1 MIKRAQ
7 AGFTLVELIVVI
19 LLISIVSA
27 YAASRYIGTGSFS
40 AYAAQ
45 EQAISIIRQLQV
57 YRMQS
62 NTTNSYN
69 SNFEL
74 TASGGCLGS
83 TAGCSAA
90 ATPQAA
96 ESRSDVMRL
105 EGVSVSSATSP
116 VNFDLRGNP
125 ATLNPDGT
133 LSPLGS
139 VTITFSASGEVAS
152 VCINSQGYVSGGGC

>member
-7 AGFTLVELIVVI
+7 AGFTLVELNVVI

-62 NTTNSYN
+62 NTTNSAN
-69 SNFEL
+69 PNFEL

-83 TAGCSAA
+83 SAGCSAA

-105 EGVSVSSATSP
+105 DGVSVSSTISP
-116 VNFDLRGNP
+116 IRFDLRGNP
-125 ATLNPDGT
+125 LQTNGSALN
-133 LSPLGS
+133 S
-139 VTITFSASGEVAS
+139 VTITFTASGESAA
-152 VCINSQGYVSGGGC
+152 VCINSQGYVSGGSC

>member
-69 SNFEL
+69 PNFEL

-83 TAGCSAA
+83 SAGCSAA

-105 EGVSVSSATSP
+105 DGVSVSSMTSP

-125 ATLNPDGT
+125 VTLNPDGT
-133 LSPLGS
+133 LLPLGS
-139 VTITFSASGEVAS
+139 VTITFTASGESAA
-152 VCINSQGYVSGGGC
+152 VCINSQGYVSGGSC

>member
-40 AYAAQ
+40 AYASQ

-62 NTTNSYN
+62 NTTNSAN
-69 SNFEL
+69 PNFEL

-83 TAGCSAA
+83 TAGCTAA

-105 EGVSVSSATSP
+105 DGVSVSSTISP
-116 VNFDLRGNP
+116 IRFDLRGNP
-125 ATLNPDGT
+125 LQTNGSALN
-133 LSPLGS
+133 S
-139 VTITFSASGEVAS
+139 VTITFTASGESAS

>member
-19 LLISIVSA
+19 LLLSIVSA

-62 NTTNSYN
+62 NTTNSAN
-69 SNFEL
+69 PNFEL

-83 TAGCSAA
+83 SAGCSAA

-105 EGVSVSSATSP
+105 DGVSVSSTISP
-116 VNFDLRGNP
+116 IRFDLRGNP
-125 ATLNPDGT
+125 LQTNGSALN
-133 LSPLGS
+133 S
-139 VTITFSASGEVAS
+139 VTITFTASGESAA
-152 VCINSQGYVSGGGC
+152 VCINSQGYVSGGSC

>member
-27 YAASRYIGTGSFS
+27 YAVSRYIGTGSFS

-62 NTTNSYN
+62 NTTNSAN
-69 SNFEL
+69 PNFEL

-105 EGVSVSSATSP
+105 DGVSVSSTISP
-116 VNFDLRGNP
+116 IRFDLRGNP
-125 ATLNPDGT
+125 LQTNGSALN
-133 LSPLGS
+133 S
-139 VTITFSASGEVAS
+139 VTITFTASGESAA
-152 VCINSQGYVSGGGC
+152 VCINSQGYVSGGSC

>member
-1 MIKRAQ
+1 MIKRVQ

-62 NTTNSYN
+62 NTTNSAN
-69 SNFEL
+69 PNFEL

-83 TAGCSAA
+83 TAGCTAA
-90 ATPQAA
+90 STPQAA

-105 EGVSVSSATSP
+105 DGVSVSSTISP
-116 VNFDLRGNP
+116 IRFDLRGNP
-125 ATLNPDGT
+125 LQTNGSALN
-133 LSPLGS
+133 S
-139 VTITFSASGEVAS
+139 VTITFTASGESAS

>member
-62 NTTNSYN
+62 NTTNSAN
-69 SNFEL
+69 PNFEL

-105 EGVSVSSATSP
+105 EGVSVSSTISP
-116 VNFDLRGNP
+116 IRFDLRGNP
-125 ATLNPDGT
+125 LQTNGSALN
-133 LSPLGS
+133 S
-139 VTITFSASGEVAS
+139 VTITFTASGESAS

>member
-1 MIKRAQ
+1 MRSHVSKRIKA
-7 AGFTLVELIVVI
+7 FTLVELMVVI

-62 NTTNSYN
+62 NTTNSAN
-69 SNFEL
+69 PNFEL
-74 TASGGCLGS
+74 TASGGCLAS
-83 TAGCSAA
+83 TAGCTAA
-90 ATPQAA
+90 STPQAA

-105 EGVSVSSATSP
+105 DGVSVSSTISP
-116 VNFDLRGNP
+116 IRFDLRGNP
-125 ATLNPDGT
+125 LQTNGSALN
-133 LSPLGS
+133 S
-139 VTITFSASGEVAS
+139 VTITFTASGESAS

>member
-1 MIKRAQ
+1 MNMSSR
-7 AGFTLVELIVVI
+7 GFTLVELIVVI

-62 NTTNSYN
+62 NTTNSAN
-69 SNFEL
+69 LNFEL

-83 TAGCSAA
+83 SAGCSAA

-105 EGVSVSSATSP
+105 DGVSVSSTISP
-116 VNFDLRGNP
+116 IRFDLRGNP
-125 ATLNPDGT
+125 LQTNGSALN
-133 LSPLGS
+133 S
-139 VTITFSASGEVAS
+139 VTITFTASGESAA
-152 VCINSQGYVSGGGC
+152 VCINSQGYVSGGSC

>member
-62 NTTNSYN
+62 NTTNSAN
-69 SNFEL
+69 PNFEL

-83 TAGCSAA
+83 SAGCSAA

-105 EGVSVSSATSP
+105 DGVSVSSTISP
-116 VNFDLRGNP
+116 IRFDLRGNP
-125 ATLNPDGT
+125 LQTDGSALN
-133 LSPLGS
+133 S
-139 VTITFSASGEVAS
+139 VTITFSASGESIS
-152 VCINSQGYVSGGGC
+152 VCINSQGYVSGGSC

>member
-19 LLISIVSA
+19 LLLSIVSA

-45 EQAISIIRQLQV
+45 EQAISVIRQLQV

-62 NTTNSYN
+62 NTTNSAN
-69 SNFEL
+69 PNFEL

-83 TAGCSAA
+83 SAGCSAA
-90 ATPQAA
+90 DTPQAA

-105 EGVSVSSATSP
+105 DGVSVSSTISP
-116 VNFDLRGNP
+116 IRFDLRGNP
-125 ATLNPDGT
+125 LQTNGSALN
-133 LSPLGS
+133 S
-139 VTITFSASGEVAS
+139 VTITFTASGESAS
-152 VCINSQGYVSGGGC
+152 VCINSQGYVSSGGC

>member
-19 LLISIVSA
+19 ILISIVSA

-62 NTTNSYN
+62 NTTNSAN

-105 EGVSVSSATSP
+105 DGVSVSSTISP
-116 VNFDLRGNP
+116 IRFDLRGNP
-125 ATLNPDGT
+125 LQTNGSALN
-133 LSPLGS
+133 S
-139 VTITFSASGEVAS
+139 VTITFTASGESAA
-152 VCINSQGYVSGGGC
+152 VCINSQGYVSGGSC

>member
-62 NTTNSYN
+62 NTTNSAN
-69 SNFEL
+69 PNFEL

-105 EGVSVSSATSP
+105 DGVSVSSTTSP
-116 VNFDLRGNP
+116 ICFDLRGNP
-125 ATLNPDGT
+125 LQTNGSALN
-133 LSPLGS
+133 S
-139 VTITFSASGEVAS
+139 VTITFTASGESAS

>member
-62 NTTNSYN
+62 NTTNSAN
-69 SNFEL
+69 PNFEL

-105 EGVSVSSATSP
+105 DGVSVSSTISP
-116 VNFDLRGNP
+116 IRFDLRGNP
-125 ATLNPDGT
+125 LQTNGSALN
-133 LSPLGS
+133 S
-139 VTITFSASGEVAS
+139 VTITFTASGESAS

>member
-27 YAASRYIGTGSFS
+27 YAASRYIGTGTFS

-62 NTTNSYN
+62 NTTNSAN
-69 SNFEL
+69 PNFEL

-83 TAGCSAA
+83 SAGCSAA

-105 EGVSVSSATSP
+105 DGVSVSSTISP
-116 VNFDLRGNP
+116 IRFDLRGNP
-125 ATLNPDGT
+125 LQTNGSALN
-133 LSPLGS
+133 S
-139 VTITFSASGEVAS
+139 VTITFTASGESAA
-152 VCINSQGYVSGGGC
+152 VCINSQGYVSGGSC

>member
-7 AGFTLVELIVVI
+7 AGFTIVELIVVI
-19 LLISIVSA
+19 ILISIVSA

-62 NTTNSYN
+62 NTTNSAN
-69 SNFEL
+69 PNFEL

-83 TAGCSAA
+83 TAGCTAA

-105 EGVSVSSATSP
+105 DGVSVSSTISP
-116 VNFDLRGNP
+116 IRFDLRGNP
-125 ATLNPDGT
+125 LQTNGSALN
-133 LSPLGS
+133 S
-139 VTITFSASGEVAS
+139 VTITFTASGESAS

>member
-62 NTTNSYN
+62 NTTNSAN
-69 SNFEL
+69 PNFEL

-83 TAGCSAA
+83 SAGCSAA

-105 EGVSVSSATSP
+105 DGVSVSSTISP
-116 VNFDLRGNP
+116 IRFDLRGNP
-125 ATLNPDGT
+125 LQTNGSALN
-133 LSPLGS
+133 S
-139 VTITFSASGEVAS
+139 VTITFAASGESAS
-152 VCINSQGYVSGGGC
+152 VCINSQGYVSGGSC

>member
-19 LLISIVSA
+19 LLLSIVSA

-62 NTTNSYN
+62 NTTNSAN

-105 EGVSVSSATSP
+105 DGVSVSSTISP
-116 VNFDLRGNP
+116 IRFDLRGNP
-125 ATLNPDGT
+125 LQTNGSALN
-133 LSPLGS
+133 S
-139 VTITFSASGEVAS
+139 VTITFTASGESAS

>member
-74 TASGGCLGS
+74 TGSGGCLGS

-105 EGVSVSSATSP
+105 EGVSVSSTTSP

-152 VCINSQGYVSGGGC
+152 VCINSQGYVSGGSC

>member
-62 NTTNSYN
+62 NTTNSAN
-69 SNFEL
+69 PNFEL

-83 TAGCSAA
+83 TAGCTAA
-90 ATPQAA
+90 STPQAA

-105 EGVSVSSATSP
+105 DGVSVSSTISP
-116 VNFDLRGNP
+116 IRFDLRGNP
-125 ATLNPDGT
+125 LQTNGSALN
-133 LSPLGS
+133 S
-139 VTITFSASGEVAS
+139 VTITFTASGESAS

>member
-62 NTTNSYN
+62 NTTNSAN
-69 SNFEL
+69 PNFEL

-90 ATPQAA
+90 TTPQAA

-105 EGVSVSSATSP
+105 DGVSVSSTISP
-116 VNFDLRGNP
+116 IRFDLRGNP
-125 ATLNPDGT
+125 LQTNGSALN
-133 LSPLGS
+133 S
-139 VTITFSASGEVAS
+139 VTITFAASGESAS
-152 VCINSQGYVSGGGC
+152 VCINSQGYVSGGSC

>member
-1 MIKRAQ
+1 MIKRTQ

-19 LLISIVSA
+19 ILISIVSA

-62 NTTNSYN
+62 NTTNSAN
-69 SNFEL
+69 PNFEL

-83 TAGCSAA
+83 TAGCTAA
-90 ATPQAA
+90 STPQAA

-105 EGVSVSSATSP
+105 DGVSVSSTISP
-116 VNFDLRGNP
+116 IRFDLRGNP
-125 ATLNPDGT
+125 LQTNGSALN
-133 LSPLGS
+133 S
-139 VTITFSASGEVAS
+139 VSITFTASGESAS

>member
-1 MIKRAQ
+1 MNMSSR
-7 AGFTLVELIVVI
+7 GFTLVELIVVI

-45 EQAISIIRQLQV
+45 EQAISVIRQLQV

-62 NTTNSYN
+62 NTTNSAN
-69 SNFEL
+69 PNFEL

-83 TAGCSAA
+83 TAGCTAA
-90 ATPQAA
+90 STPQAA

-105 EGVSVSSATSP
+105 DGVSVSSTISP
-116 VNFDLRGNP
+116 IRFDLRGNP
-125 ATLNPDGT
+125 LQTNGSALN
-133 LSPLGS
+133 S
-139 VTITFSASGEVAS
+139 VTITFTASGESAS

>member
-62 NTTNSYN
+62 NTSNSAN
-69 SNFEL
+69 PNFEL

-83 TAGCSAA
+83 SAGCSAA

-105 EGVSVSSATSP
+105 DGVSVSSTISP
-116 VNFDLRGNP
+116 IRFDLRGNP
-125 ATLNPDGT
+125 LQTNGSALN
-133 LSPLGS
+133 S
-139 VTITFSASGEVAS
+139 VTITFTASGESAA
-152 VCINSQGYVSGGGC
+152 VCINSQGYVSGGSC

>member
-19 LLISIVSA
+19 ILISIVSA

-62 NTTNSYN
+62 NTTNSAN
-69 SNFEL
+69 PNFEL

-83 TAGCSAA
+83 TAGCTAA
-90 ATPQAA
+90 STPQAA
-96 ESRSDVMRL
+96 ESRSEVMRL
-105 EGVSVSSATSP
+105 DGVSVSSTISP
-116 VNFDLRGNP
+116 IRFDLRGNP
-125 ATLNPDGT
+125 LQTNGSALN
-133 LSPLGS
+133 S
-139 VTITFSASGEVAS
+139 VTITFTASGESAS

>member
-19 LLISIVSA
+19 LLLSIVSA

-45 EQAISIIRQLQV
+45 EQAISVIRQLQV

-62 NTTNSYN
+62 NTTNSAN
-69 SNFEL
+69 PNFEL

-83 TAGCSAA
+83 SAGCFAA

-105 EGVSVSSATSP
+105 DGVSVSSTISP
-116 VNFDLRGNP
+116 IRFDLRGNP
-125 ATLNPDGT
+125 LQTNGSALN
-133 LSPLGS
+133 S
-139 VTITFSASGEVAS
+139 VTITFTASGESAS

>member
-62 NTTNSYN
+62 NTTNSAN
-69 SNFEL
+69 PNFEL

-83 TAGCSAA
+83 SAGCSAA

-105 EGVSVSSATSP
+105 DGVSVSSTISP
-116 VNFDLRGNP
+116 IRFDLRGNP
-125 ATLNPDGT
+125 LQTNGSALN
-133 LSPLGS
+133 S
-139 VTITFSASGEVAS
+139 VTITFTASGESAA
-152 VCINSQGYVSGGGC
+152 VCINSQGYVSGGSC

>member
-19 LLISIVSA
+19 LLLSIVSA

-62 NTTNSYN
+62 NTTNSAN
-69 SNFEL
+69 PNFEL

-83 TAGCSAA
+83 TAGCTAA

-105 EGVSVSSATSP
+105 DGVSVSSTISP
-116 VNFDLRGNP
+116 IRFDLRGNP
-125 ATLNPDGT
+125 LQTNGSALN
-133 LSPLGS
+133 S
-139 VTITFSASGEVAS
+139 VTITFTASGESAS

>member
-7 AGFTLVELIVVI
+7 TGFTLVELIVVI

-62 NTTNSYN
+62 NTTNSAN
-69 SNFEL
+69 PNFEL

-105 EGVSVSSATSP
+105 DGVSVSSTISP
-116 VNFDLRGNP
+116 IRFDLRGNP
-125 ATLNPDGT
+125 LQTNGSALN
-133 LSPLGS
+133 S
-139 VTITFSASGEVAS
+139 VTITFTASGESAS

>member
-62 NTTNSYN
+62 NTTNSAN
-69 SNFEL
+69 PNFEL

-90 ATPQAA
+90 STPQAA

-105 EGVSVSSATSP
+105 EGVSVSSTISP
-116 VNFDLRGNP
+116 IRFDLRGNP
-125 ATLNPDGT
+125 LQTNGSALN
-133 LSPLGS
+133 S
-139 VTITFSASGEVAS
+139 VTITFTASGESAS

>member
-19 LLISIVSA
+19 LLLSIVSA

-62 NTTNSYN
+62 NTTNSAN
-69 SNFEL
+69 PNFEL

-83 TAGCSAA
+83 TAGCTAA
-90 ATPQAA
+90 STPQAA
-96 ESRSDVMRL
+96 ESRSEVMRL
-105 EGVSVSSATSP
+105 DGVSVSSTISP
-116 VNFDLRGNP
+116 IRFDLRGNP
-125 ATLNPDGT
+125 LQTNGSALN
-133 LSPLGS
+133 S
-139 VTITFSASGEVAS
+139 VTITFTASGESAS

>member
-62 NTTNSYN
+62 NTTNSAN
-69 SNFEL
+69 PNFEL
-74 TASGGCLGS
+74 TASAGCLGS
-83 TAGCSAA
+83 SAGCSAA

-105 EGVSVSSATSP
+105 DGVSVSSTISP
-116 VNFDLRGNP
+116 IRFDLRGNP
-125 ATLNPDGT
+125 LQTNGSALN
-133 LSPLGS
+133 S
-139 VTITFSASGEVAS
+139 VTITFTASGESAS

>member
-62 NTTNSYN
+62 NTTNSAN
-69 SNFEL
+69 PNFEL

-90 ATPQAA
+90 STPQAA

-105 EGVSVSSATSP
+105 DGVSVSSTISP
-116 VNFDLRGNP
+116 IRFDLRGNP
-125 ATLNPDGT
+125 LQTNGSALN
-133 LSPLGS
+133 S
-139 VTITFSASGEVAS
+139 VTITFTASEESAS
-152 VCINSQGYVSGGGC
+152 VCINSQGYVSGGSC

>member
-19 LLISIVSA
+19 ILFSIVSA

-57 YRMQS
+57 HRMQS
-62 NTTNSYN
+62 NTTNSAN
-69 SNFEL
+69 PNFEL

-90 ATPQAA
+90 STPQAA

-105 EGVSVSSATSP
+105 EGVSVSSTISP
-116 VNFDLRGNP
+116 IRFDLRGNP
-125 ATLNPDGT
+125 LQTNGSALN
-133 LSPLGS
+133 S
-139 VTITFSASGEVAS
+139 VTITFTASGESAS

>member
-19 LLISIVSA
+19 LLLSIVSA

-62 NTTNSYN
+62 NTTNSAN
-69 SNFEL
+69 PNFEL

-83 TAGCSAA
+83 TAGCTAA
-90 ATPQAA
+90 STPQAA
-96 ESRSDVMRL
+96 ESRSEVMRL
-105 EGVSVSSATSP
+105 DGVSVSSTISP
-116 VNFDLRGNP
+116 IRFDLRGNP
-125 ATLNPDGT
+125 LQTNGSALN
-133 LSPLGS
+133 S
-139 VTITFSASGEVAS
+139 VTITFTASGESAA
-152 VCINSQGYVSGGGC
+152 VCINSQGYVSGGSC